1 MKSFNAVAT
10 SFLAGLLV
18 TAGLS
23 ASANATELKLL
34 NDITPG
40 TPDGARVEVQV
51 QRLNGCVFIGTFH
64 KTPRIARASVEFAD
78 PRIGLEDWF
87 VNLDEKRCNS
97 IYSGADYTFS
107 LSPTHTYRDW
117 SGRHRVGY
125 VIGDTA
131 ADLYLGD
138 DASR

>member
-1 MKSFNAVAT
+1 MKSANAVAT
-10 SFLAGLLV
+10 RILAGLLV
-18 TAGLS
+18 AGLS
-23 ASANATELKLL
+23 ASANATELMLL
-34 NDITPG
+34 NDIPPR

-64 KTPRIARASVEFAD
+64 KTPRIARANVEFAD
-78 PRIGLEDWF
+78 PRIGLEDWS
-87 VNLDEKRCNS
+87 VKLDEKRCNS
-97 IYSGADYTFS
+97 TYSGANYTFS

-117 SGRHRVGY
+117 SGRLRVGY

-138 DASR
+138 ESAR